1 HNLYGDTS
9 KHWGRGGAPAPPH
22 PLFTYLAKG
31 ETFQGE
37 GIDQFHVGFNAGY
50 DPTYTWDPVSR
61 TWKRSY
67 GGAPFMDTSG
77 SQIAPTNVIVQFV
90 HYPTGAEGGLIGE
103 GDASVFSDN
112 NPPRVRGGK
121 PQPATPTQ

>member
-1 HNLYGDTS
+1 MRPLNLL
-9 KHWGRGGAPAPPH
+9 R
-22 PLFTYLAKG
+22 LAIYTDRALKIPRL
-31 ETFQGE
+31 Q
-37 GIDQFHVGFNAGY
+37 IDQFHVGFNAGY

-90 HYPTGAEGGLIGE
+90 HYPAGAE
-103 GDASVFSDN
+103 V
-112 NPPRVRGGK
+112 
-121 PQPATPTQ
+121 